1 MLRYQVLLQDYGQSG
16 LWKNRKINIKKKEK
30 GKNMK
35 YTADTKPGM
44 GDPYWYEWS
53 VGQKYIIDMLNPDN
67 EIKHVELQADVAL
80 GLDDVVIT
88 YMDGHKKF
96 VQVKHTRANDTLTF
110 GDLVTIDTSNVDAN
124 SHISL
129 LGELAKSWN
138 EEHSKYSTTD
148 ILLFSNRKK
157 GKRIAHA
164 GPQSSI
170 KRPAL
175 NWFIDDLSKQLET
188 VKKYNELVFPGYELA
203 WEEWKKQLEYIP
215 NDDKKLEFLKHL
227 SISTDQE
234 ELEALGETLIEKLK
248 NTFKT
253 NDEIARLLFVRLDH
267 ALRKWTTSIRDS
279 SIVSVEDVLREL
291 SIEDDIISYNHDLIP
306 SVPFFESRLSVVED
320 IEKALSCPQNR
331 VVFLSGIPGTGKTNI
346 ISKLSGKRNSIVN
359 IRYYAYEPIDP
370 QKEYL
375 PKDVSRRVDNSVFWN
390 ELFNQLRRQLLGK
403 LSKYRV
409 PVINNLLPQ
418 EQLRSEFFRIAA
430 EYAQDENSL
439 FIVAIDGID
448 HAARANVS
456 ENTFLSALPNPE
468 YLPENVKIVIAGQ
481 PKEDYRN
488 YPEWLFNNEMGYVKE
503 IHVPSILKSDIYSLV
518 ENKFPEMDNVFK
530 NQLTN
535 VVCRYADGNTLSA
548 IFAVHEATQCNDI
561 VALEQRLTDRK
572 LSGNIQEYYKA
583 IWDSAKAKFQI
594 PFVDYKMAG
603 VFAFFNEPL
612 NEYKLQKI
620 FSEEGISDSEEARAV
635 AIERLAGEESE
646 DALDYIISVD
656 IFSEGVDVPEI
667 NQVIMLRPTES
678 PIVFIQQLGR
688 GLRKA
693 ENKEYVVVLDFIGN
707 YRNNFMIPIAL
718 SGDRSYNKDNIRRY
732 VTEGGRVIPG
742 ASTIHFDE
750 ISRKRIFQAIDNANF
765 SDIKLIRENYTN
777 LKNKLGHI
785 PALADFDKYGEMDVL
800 RIFDNNSL
808 GSYYKFL
815 VKYEKEY
822 TIRLSED
829 EEKAIEFISKKL
841 ASGKRIHEL
850 ELLKRTLQYRHGIIG
865 RLRKHLSEKYHC
877 EMDEYCTENV
887 INMMTNEFP
896 TSAAKKT
903 YAQCV
908 FLKKEQDDYGIS
920 DVYGKML
927 QNPEFC
933 AILEELVDF
942 GISRYKV
949 NYSYQYQDTNLVLY
963 QKYTYEDACRLLNW
977 ERNEV
982 PLNIGGYK
990 YDKKTK
996 TFPIFINYDKQD
1008 NISDTTKYEDHFVA
1022 ENRLIAISKSGR
1034 SMDSEDVQN
1043 FLNATERGID
1053 VQLFV
1058 RKNKDDK
1065 ISKEFYY
1072 LGRVIATGNAKQ
1084 FVMPNTDKTAV
1095 EIEWELE
1102 TPVREDIYQ
1111 YIVNE

>member
-1 MLRYQVLLQDYGQSG
+1 
-16 LWKNRKINIKKKEK
+16 
-30 GKNMK
+30 MK

-164 GPQSSI
+164 GPQRSI

-346 ISKLSGKRNSIVN
+346 ISKLSGKRNS
-359 IRYYAYEPIDP
+359 
-370 QKEYL
+370 
-375 PKDVSRRVDNSVFWN
+375 
-390 ELFNQLRRQLLGK
+390 
-403 LSKYRV
+403 
-409 PVINNLLPQ
+409 
-418 EQLRSEFFRIAA
+418 
-430 EYAQDENSL
+430 
-439 FIVAIDGID
+439 
-448 HAARANVS
+448 
-456 ENTFLSALPNPE
+456 
-468 YLPENVKIVIAGQ
+468 
-481 PKEDYRN
+481 
-488 YPEWLFNNEMGYVKE
+488 
-503 IHVPSILKSDIYSLV
+503 KSDIYSLV

-583 IWDSAKAKFQI
+583 IWDSVKAKFQI

-620 FSEEGISDSEEARAV
+620 FSEEDIS
-635 AIERLAGEESE
+635 
-646 DALDYIISVD
+646 ISVWRNVLK
-656 IFSEGVDVPEI
+656 S
-667 NQVIMLRPTES
+667 MRPLLVET
-678 PIVFIQQLGR
+678 
-688 GLRKA
+688 
-693 ENKEYVVVLDFIGN
+693 NGN
-707 YRNNFMIPIAL
+707 YTILHNDIRVYL
-718 SGDRSYNKDNIRRY
+718 SR
-732 VTEGGRVIPG
+732 
-742 ASTIHFDE
+742 
-750 ISRKRIFQAIDNANF
+750 
-765 SDIKLIRENYTN
+765 
-777 LKNKLGHI
+777 
-785 PALADFDKYGEMDVL
+785 
-800 RIFDNNSL
+800 
-808 GSYYKFL
+808 
-815 VKYEKEY
+815 
-822 TIRLSED
+822 
-829 EEKAIEFISKKL
+829 
-841 ASGKRIHEL
+841 
-850 ELLKRTLQYRHGIIG
+850 IIG
-865 RLRKHLSEKYHC
+865 RDKRCKPSYELWQGFIFDYVWYE
-877 EMDEYCTENV
+877 
-887 INMMTNEFP
+887 TN
-896 TSAAKKT
+896 
-903 YAQCV
+903 
-908 FLKKEQDDYGIS
+908 
-920 DVYGKML
+920 
-927 QNPEFC
+927 
-933 AILEELVDF
+933 
-942 GISRYKV
+942 
-949 NYSYQYQDTNLVLY
+949 
-963 QKYTYEDACRLLNW
+963 W
-977 ERNEV
+977 
-982 PLNIGGYK
+982 
-990 YDKKTK
+990 
-996 TFPIFINYDKQD
+996 
-1008 NISDTTKYEDHFVA
+1008 
-1022 ENRLIAISKSGR
+1022 
-1034 SMDSEDVQN
+1034 
-1043 FLNATERGID
+1043 
-1053 VQLFV
+1053 
-1058 RKNKDDK
+1058 
-1065 ISKEFYY
+1065 
-1072 LGRVIATGNAKQ
+1072 
-1084 FVMPNTDKTAV
+1084 
-1095 EIEWELE
+1095 
-1102 TPVREDIYQ
+1102 
-1111 YIVNE
+1111 